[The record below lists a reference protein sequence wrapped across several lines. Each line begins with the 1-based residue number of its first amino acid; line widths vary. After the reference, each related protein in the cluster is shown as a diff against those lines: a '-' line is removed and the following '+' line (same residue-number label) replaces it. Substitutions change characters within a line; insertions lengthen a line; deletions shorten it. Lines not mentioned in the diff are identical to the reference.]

1 MKIYQF
7 NLDQWFENASSGIS
21 GADAWTFTHG
31 TLDLTSK
38 ESATLSVTAQSTQFN
53 QGGKGPMGGNFIEIG
68 GDNAPVENVD
78 PILVPG
84 AVKGDVA
91 IWFDRDLT
99 TAEQELSEYE
109 YMMSSN
115 GMYLVWGVLNVS
127 KTDFYTP
134 LSEGFNAVYINTDDT
149 SSNF

>member
-7 NLDQWFENASSGIS
+7 NLDQWFENAGSGIS

-31 TLDLTSK
+31 QLDLTSK
-38 ESATLSVTAQSTQFN
+38 DSATLSVTAQSTQFN
-53 QGGKGPMGGNFIEIG
+53 SDGRNFLEIG

-78 PILVPG
+78 PILVPV

-109 YMMSSN
+109 YAMSSQ